1 MKSQI
6 LNCFKHL
13 TINMKDYCIS
23 DLRNVGIVGHS
34 STGKTSLTE
43 ALLFS
48 SGASERLGKIEDGT
62 TISDFDQEEKKR
74 KISIGSSI
82 VPMEWQK
89 VKVNMIDVP
98 GDFDF
103 VGESIE
109 AMRAVDVA
117 TIVVCGATGVQV
129 GTEKVLSNR
138 R

>member
-1 MKSQI
+1 
-6 LNCFKHL
+6 
-13 TINMKDYCIS
+13 MKDYCIS

-48 SGASERLGKIEDGT
+48 SGESERLGKIEEGT

-82 VPMEWQK
+82 VPMKWQK

-129 GTEKVLSNR
+129 L
-138 R
+138 